1 MQQSHRWSTEETLRL
16 QATSEPWRA
25 PSLSRLVSLWF
36 LFSFSSLIYML
47 WGFMTM
53 AWRCGLHRH
62 VAHRLGCGECQRCHP
77 LGMRRWRC
85 CVEGRVKLYLGTLL
99 ALWRSPRCA
108 SAGMNLRS
116 VRNNDTSTRWLR
128 EGRVAERWDGGQRE
142 RKSGYVQGEKEVERE
157 GDGNVKHESS
167 SFSLPLGFCE
177 DHRTAPENVPNINF
191 KYIIMILRG
200 AFSSGSYICP

>member
-1 MQQSHRWSTEETLRL
+1 
-16 QATSEPWRA
+16 
-25 PSLSRLVSLWF
+25 
-36 LFSFSSLIYML
+36 
-47 WGFMTM
+47 MTM

-116 VRNNDTSTRWLR
+116 VRNNDTSTWWLR

-142 RKSGYVQGEKEVERE
+142 RKRGYVQGEKEVERE
-157 GDGNVKHESS
+157 GDGNVKHDSS

-177 DHRTAPENVPNINF
+177 DHRTAPENVPNAQTL
-191 KYIIMILRG
+191 KYKFQIYNHDSARCFQLWQLHMSIVSICHNCVSLNAVFSLHG
-200 AFSSGSYICP
+200 CSAFEWFFLL

>member
-1 MQQSHRWSTEETLRL
+1 
-16 QATSEPWRA
+16 
-25 PSLSRLVSLWF
+25 
-36 LFSFSSLIYML
+36 
-47 WGFMTM
+47 MTM

-157 GDGNVKHESS
+157 GDGNVKHDSS